1 MPREF
6 DCVVVGAGLV
16 GVPLALGLARL
27 GLSVALVEQRVAK
40 RAPGAPLAIA
50 SDARGLA
57 LARSSARVL
66 TDVGLWPALAP
77 HTTPIT
83 TVKISQ
89 RGHFGTLR
97 LSHTDLGVEALGYVC
112 RADRLQA
119 ALEAAVLAS
128 TVTRYGGARV
138 TGCDVTEAAATLHLT
153 TADSPQELTAALVIA
168 ADGIESAVR
177 RVAGIAVTR
186 HAYAQTAIVANVDVE
201 RPAPN
206 TAFERFT
213 TSGPLAL
220 LPLGGRRYVAVRT
233 ADTAAAQALL
243 AATEFDF
250 LADLDQRFGDSLGAF
265 SKLGPRQAH
274 PLVLQRATKL
284 HAPRV
289 LLVGNAANT
298 VHPNAAQ
305 GLNLGLRDCARLLTS
320 IADARSRG
328 ADLGATELLQ
338 TYAKARA
345 ADHRATARFTDTV
358 ARVFALPS
366 SMAGATR
373 ALGLMAVDRLPM
385 LKRMLLQRL
394 AGSGGAY

>member
-6 DCVVVGAGLV
+6 DCVVAGAGLV
-16 GVPLALGLARL
+16 GAPLALGLARL
-27 GLSVALVEQRVAK
+27 GLKIALVEQRVA
-40 RAPGAPLAIA
+40 RPAPSEPSAAG

-66 TDVGLWPALAP
+66 TDVGLWPVLAP
-77 HTTPIT
+77 HATPIT
-83 TVKISQ
+83 TVKVSQ

-97 LSHTDLGVEALGYVC
+97 LSHTDLGVEALGYVW
-112 RADRLQA
+112 RADHLQA
-119 ALEAAVLAS
+119 ALDAAVLSS
-128 TVTRYGGARV
+128 TVTRYWGARV
-138 TGCDVTEAAATLHLT
+138 TGCDVTETAATVHLAT
-153 TADSPQELTAALVIA
+153 TDSSRALSAALVVA
-168 ADGIESAVR
+168 ADGVESAVR

-186 HAYAQTAIVANVDVE
+186 HAYAETAIVANVDVE

-233 ADTAAAQALL
+233 ADTATAQALL
-243 AATEFDF
+243 ATTESIY
-250 LADLDQRFGDSLGAF
+250 LAELQQRFGDSLGAF

-305 GLNLGLRDCARLLTS
+305 GLNLGLRDCAVLLTS
-320 IADARSRG
+320 IADARMRG
-328 ADLGATELLQ
+328 VDLGATELLQ

-345 ADHRATARFTDTV
+345 ADHRATACFTDTI

-366 SMAGATR
+366 SVAGATR
-373 ALGLMAVDRLPM
+373 ALGLIVVDRLPL
-385 LKRMLLQRL
+385 LKRGLLQRL